1 MKIVHVITRLIL
13 GGAQE
18 NTLLTVEGLHH
29 RHRDDVTL
37 ITGPAEGPEG
47 DLFDRAE
54 RGGLKVELMPELVR
68 AIRPSTDLKA
78 YRLLRQAFRRLRPD
92 VVHTHSSKAGIVGRA
107 AAWDERVPLV
117 VHTIHGLPFG
127 PSEKPWRNRLYVG
140 LERWA
145 ARRCHAIVSV
155 CDAMTEQALAAGV
168 GLPEQYE
175 TIYSGMEVGPFLDP
189 PRPRSEVRR
198 ELGLPDDAVAFA
210 TVARLF
216 ERKGHED
223 LLGIAPGVLEANPK
237 VRFVWI
243 GSGILRDRL
252 EAEADRL
259 GVRDAITFTGL
270 VPPGRIPEL
279 LNACDA
285 VLHPSYR
292 EGLARVLPQGLI
304 VGRPAISYDVDGAR
318 EVVTPETGILVPFL
332 DRGALADAILDL
344 AGNDD
349 RRRALGREGRRR
361 FADRF
366 RHEVMVDR
374 IRSLYERRLGSPALD
389 ATAPGDARGGAAVG

>member
-47 DLFDRAE
+47 DLFRRAE
-54 RGGLKVELMPELVR
+54 EQGLKVELTPNLIR
-68 AIRPSTDLKA
+68 AVSPAVDWKA
-78 YRLLRQAFRRLRPD
+78 YRELRRAFRRLRPD

-107 AAWDERVPLV
+107 AAWHEKVPAV

-127 PSEKPWRNRLYVG
+127 PFETPRRNRLYIA

-145 ARRCHAIVSV
+145 AKRCHAIVSV

-168 GLPEQYE
+168 GRPEQFS
-175 TIYSGMEVGPFLDP
+175 TVYSGMDADAFLN
-189 PRPRSEVRR
+189 PRRSREDVRR
-198 ELGLPDDAVAFA
+198 ELGLSPEHVAFA

-216 ERKGHED
+216 ELKGHD
-223 LLGIAPGVLEANPK
+223 DIIAAAPAILRANPD

-243 GSGILRDRL
+243 GDGILREKLVADL
-252 EAEADRL
+252 EAR
-259 GVRDAITFTGL
+259 GVRDAFILTGL
-270 VPPGRIPEL
+270 VPPDRIPEL
-279 LNACDA
+279 LNGVDA
-285 VLHPSYR
+285 VIHPSLR
-292 EGLARVLPQGLI
+292 EGLARVLPQSLL

-318 EVVTPETGILVPFL
+318 EVVTPETGVLLRPRDLEGLAEAVVRL
-332 DRGALADAILDL
+332 AADASLR
-344 AGNDD
+344 D
-349 RRRALGREGRRR
+349 RLGAEGRRR
-361 FADRF
+361 FADQF
-366 RHEVMVDR
+366 RHETMTAQL
-374 IRSLYERRLGSPALD
+374 RSLYERLLAG
-389 ATAPGDARGGAAVG
+389 RGAGR